1 MTRVLVWFALAFA
14 VFPCGAQSAAR
25 IDAIVRTPPGSGFAG
40 VVPVARGD
48 SIIFEKAYSQP
59 TSKPITVNTKF
70 NIASMTK
77 GFTAA
82 AILRLRSQH
91 RVSFSDPISRFFP
104 HLPEQKREITVFHL
118 LTHTSGLA

>member
-1 MTRVLVWFALAFA
+1 MTRGLVWVAPAFA
-14 VFPCGAQSAAR
+14 VFPRGAPSAPR
-25 IDAIVRTPPGSGFAG
+25 VDAIVRTQRDSGFAG
-40 VVPVARGD
+40 VVLVARAD

-82 AILRLRSQH
+82 GILRLRSQH

-104 HLPEQKREITVFHL
+104 HLPEQ
-118 LTHTSGLA
+118 